1 MKQKSFLTYQQ
12 QLNKLEKEKQLTI
25 PDSEYATT
33 VLQELS
39 YYSLISG
46 YKNLFK
52 STPTGKFYYG
62 VTFNELVSFYYFD
75 EELRTLFLKYILHV
89 ERHMKSII
97 SYYFCEKHGESQSAY
112 LNINNYTVTKK
123 NKNDV
128 KRLIVSLQKAISIPS
143 HYTYITHYATQY
155 NNVPLWVATNAITFG
170 QVSKLYQYIP
180 NSIQCK
186 ISKEFDHVSERQLH
200 QFIRVL
206 SSCRNVC
213 AHGERLYSF
222 HINETIPDT
231 MLHSK
236 LKIFQ
241 KNGQYTLGKQDLFSV
256 VIALRYLISTQDFK
270 SFKRSLKKLITTV
283 LRNCPHITERQ
294 LLSEMGFPL
303 NWDTI
308 TRYRK

>member
-1 MKQKSFLTYQQ
+1 MF
-12 QLNKLEKEKQLTI
+12 
-25 PDSEYATT
+25 PC
-33 VLQELS
+33 
-39 YYSLISG
+39 
-46 YKNLFK
+46 KN
-52 STPTGKFYYG
+52 
-62 VTFNELVSFYYFD
+62 
-75 EELRTLFLKYILHV
+75 
-89 ERHMKSII
+89 
-97 SYYFCEKHGESQSAY
+97 
-112 LNINNYTVTKK
+112 
-123 NKNDV
+123 
-128 KRLIVSLQKAISIPS
+128 
-143 HYTYITHYATQY
+143 
-155 NNVPLWVATNAITFG
+155 
-170 QVSKLYQYIP
+170 IP